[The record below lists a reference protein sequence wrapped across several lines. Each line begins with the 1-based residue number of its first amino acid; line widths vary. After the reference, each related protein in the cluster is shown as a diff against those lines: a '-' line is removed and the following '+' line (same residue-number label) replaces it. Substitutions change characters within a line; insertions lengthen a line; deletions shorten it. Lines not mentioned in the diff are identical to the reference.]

1 MTLYSGRAT
10 TGREATY
17 AEKEA
22 SLLEALELEFLD
34 ECHPNTADIL
44 KRRLLPLESDH
55 LLMVLELIVVAKE
68 NYASRMASAS

>member
-1 MTLYSGRAT
+1 VTLYDSRAT
-10 TGREATY
+10 TGHE

-22 SLLEALELEFLD
+22 GLLEALELEFLD

-44 KRRLLPLESDH
+44 KRRLLPHESDH
-55 LLMVLELIVVAKE
+55 LIMVLELIVVAKE

>member
-1 MTLYSGRAT
+1 VTLYNSRAPS
-10 TGREATY
+10 GREATY
-17 AEKEA
+17 AKKEA
-22 SLLEALELEFLD
+22 GLLEALELEFLD

-68 NYASRMASAS
+68 KYARMASAS